1 MAKSLEGL
9 VRLLQYQKLLTER
22 AIGQI
27 GEEQV
32 HEVIPGIEH
41 SIAVL
46 MKHISGNL
54 YSHWTN
60 FRTEDG
66 EKPWRN
72 REGEFE
78 DTFADKRELME
89 HWNRGWGTFFSAMDS
104 ISDDETGSIM
114 YIRNEGHTITEAA
127 MRSLSHI
134 SYHTGQIVMIARYFA
149 GDGWK
154 SLSVPRGKTEEYN
167 RKKFA
172 QDKSIGFYKERLEET
187 GK

>member
-1 MAKSLEGL
+1 MPMAKSLEGL
-9 VRLLQYQKLLTER
+9 VRLMKYQKLLTER
-22 AIGQI
+22 AIEQI
-27 GEEQV
+27 REEQIR
-32 HEVIPGIEH
+32 EVIPGFEH

-46 MKHISGNL
+46 MKHIGGNL
-54 YSHWTN
+54 HSHWTN

-78 DTFADKRELME
+78 DAFASREELME
-89 HWNRGWGTFFSAMDS
+89 HWNRGWETFFHAMDS
-104 ISDDETGSIM
+104 IADDETDSIM
-114 YIRNEGHTITEAA
+114 YIRNEGHTLAEAA

-149 GDGWK
+149 GDGWT
-154 SLSVPRGKTEEYN
+154 SLSVPKGKTEEYN

-172 QDKSIGFYKERLEET
+172 REKSIGFYKERLR
-187 GK
+187 